1 MLALLR
7 DSNYLRYW
15 LSVVI
20 SFIGDGITKTAVI
33 YLVATASNDP
43 FLVGLAIFAQMVP
56 IAVLGIFIGPLLDR
70 LSRRWIMIAGD
81 LYRMLIVLF
90 MILAQD
96 SLALLLLLVVMQ
108 GIGTAF
114 FETARI
120 ASVPELV
127 GQHRIP
133 EGVALFQA
141 TTSAI
146 GLLAPSLAGLLLA
159 YSHISTIFLL
169 DAASY
174 FCSAALLFSIFTFGS
189 RSEETQAPPPYWHA
203 LHSGLRDICS
213 IPALRLILLLLFPV
227 MVVLG
232 LFTTNLKVLLLQFF
246 HVPALHYGLLEGT
259 YGAGAFIGAF
269 LGVRLA
275 KRLRATTVL
284 FLGMGL
290 MGAGMMLT
298 NAIPALQQ
306 LWGLGLVY
314 VWCLSLGFFHAFL
327 NFPLASLFMMQV
339 PAHLRGRGM
348 ALFQTVT
355 LSFLLLG
362 VMIGGSTASGSFLL
376 VTTFLGGLLL
386 LIVSVLSLVF
396 TKGASIDPSSRATQ

>member
-1 MLALLR
+1 MLGLLR

-33 YLVATASNDP
+33 YLVAMASNDP

-56 IAVLGIFIGPLLDR
+56 IAALGIFIGPLLDR

-81 LYRMLIVLF
+81 LYRMLMVLF

-96 SLALLLLLVVMQ
+96 SLTLLLLLVVMQ

-120 ASVPELV
+120 ATVPELV

-159 YSHISTIFLL
+159 YSHITTIFLL

-174 FCSAALLFSIFTFGS
+174 LCSAALLFSIFTFGA
-189 RSEETQAPPPYWHA
+189 RSDRTQTSPPYWHA

-232 LFTTNLKVLLLQFF
+232 LFTTNLKVLLLHVF
-246 HVPALHYGLLEGT
+246 HVPALLYGLLEGT
-259 YGAGAFIGAF
+259 YGAGAFMGAF

-275 KRLRATTVL
+275 RRLRATTVL

-290 MGAGMMLT
+290 MGAGMMLA
-298 NAIPALQQ
+298 NAVPALQQ

-314 VWCLSLGFFHAFL
+314 VWCLFLGCFHVFL

-339 PAHLRGRGM
+339 PVHLRGRGM

-362 VMIGGSTASGSFLL
+362 VMVGGSTASGSFLL

-396 TKGASIDPSSRATQ
+396 AKRASIDPSSRAAQ

>member
-56 IAVLGIFIGPLLDR
+56 IAALGIFIGPLLDR

-81 LYRMLIVLF
+81 LYRMLMVLF

-96 SLALLLLLVVMQ
+96 SLALLLVLVVMQ

-159 YSHISTIFLL
+159 YSQISTIFLL

-174 FCSAALLFSIFTFGS
+174 LCSAALLFSIFTFGA
-189 RSEETQAPPPYWHA
+189 RSDRTQASPPYWHA
-203 LHSGLRDICS
+203 LHSGLSDICS

-232 LFTTNLKVLLLQFF
+232 LFTTNLKVLLLHFF

-259 YGAGAFIGAF
+259 YGAGAFLGAF

-275 KRLRATTVL
+275 RRLRATTVL

-298 NAIPALQQ
+298 NVIPALQQ

-314 VWCLSLGFFHAFL
+314 VWCLALGFFHAFL
-327 NFPLASLFMMQV
+327 NFPLASLFMLQV

-362 VMIGGSTASGSFLL
+362 VMVGGSTASGSFLL

-396 TKGASIDPSSRATQ
+396 GKGASIDPSSRAAQ